1 MTEFIWNA
9 RRQEPGALDRAG
21 SWRLSRLAVAV
32 LAGWLIVDVGL
43 RFLPVERLGV
53 SAITAAQRFTSRH
66 SPFRANL
73 SIQVPAGSPGE
84 NAVRG
89 NLPPTELRPPLRFS
103 TDNLGY
109 RRNPEM
115 PLGATPDVLFIGGD
129 SFIYGANLSD
139 EETLPAAF
147 TRASGLLA
155 YNGGRSHLMLM
166 RLSDLDWLLAQLP
179 GAPTKAVLVHLEQHR
194 RRTKDQP
201 GLISDLEQDLRYIRW
216 LWNGWWDA
224 SPLSNATRRLFRR
237 LSNDK
242 LLTNVYEQQV
252 VAYELPDGR
261 PMLFRDSETYPARI
275 PQTPEQ
281 IRATSEYIETWTRE
295 LRARGLQAHVLLLP
309 TRFTLYG
316 PWLVRGEAQPG
327 VLRAVNDFYLLEA
340 ELNRQGIRTING
352 LEIFRQ
358 TAAQDLAARELP
370 FYREDNHWTPE
381 GVDRIARV
389 LADSL
394 GTHPPG
400 TGRDT
405 SGSALG
411 ASR

>member
-1 MTEFIWNA
+1 MTELVSNVLAGAGAPA
-9 RRQEPGALDRAG
+9 RPRP
-21 SWRLSRLAVAV
+21 WRLSRLAVAV
-32 LAGWLIVDVGL
+32 LAGWLTLDVGL
-43 RFLPVERLGV
+43 RLLPVERLGV
-53 SAITAAQRFTSRH
+53 SAITAAHRFTGRY

-73 SIQVPAGSPGE
+73 SIVIPAGSPGE

-103 TDNLGY
+103 TDHLGY

-115 PLGATPDVLFIGGD
+115 PPGATPDVLFLGGD

-155 YNGGRSHLMLM
+155 YNGARSHLTPMTLT
-166 RLSDLDWLLAQLP
+166 DLDWLLNQLP
-179 GAPTKAVLVHLEQHR
+179 QVPTSAVLVHLEQHR
-194 RRTKDQP
+194 RGRDARPRPITALDHN
-201 GLISDLEQDLRYIRW
+201 IRYARW
-216 LWNGWWDA
+216 LVKSWWDA

-237 LSNDK
+237 LSNDR

-252 VAYELPDGR
+252 VAHALPDGR
-261 PMLFRDSETYPARI
+261 SMLFRESETYPARI
-275 PQTPEQ
+275 PQTPEE
-281 IRATSEYIETWTRE
+281 IRTTSEYIEAWTQEIHR
-295 LRARGLQAHVLLLP
+295 RGMQAHVLLLP

-316 PWLVRGEAQPG
+316 PWLVHPERRAG
-327 VLRAVNDFYLLEA
+327 VLRAVDDFYALEA
-340 ELNRQGIRTING
+340 ELRKRGIRTING

-358 TAAQDLAARELP
+358 TAVIDLASRELP
-370 FYREDNHWTPE
+370 FYREDNHWAPE
-381 GVDRIARV
+381 GVNRIARA

-394 GTHPPG
+394 KPDLIRPG
-400 TGRDT
+400 QER
-405 SGSALG
+405 SAS

>member
-1 MTEFIWNA
+1 MTEFVWDGL
-9 RRQEPGALDRAG
+9 RREAGALDRARH
-21 SWRLSRLAVAV
+21 WRLSRLAVAV

-53 SAITAAQRFTSRH
+53 SAIMAAQRFTGRH

-73 SIQVPAGSPGE
+73 SIVVPAGSPGE
-84 NAVRG
+84 NAVRA

-115 PLGATPDVLFIGGD
+115 PRGAIPDVLFIGGD

-155 YNGGRSHLMLM
+155 YNGGRSHLTPMM
-166 RLSDLDWLLAQLP
+166 LSDLDWLLARLP
-179 GAPTKAVLVHLEQHR
+179 GVPTKAVLVHLEQ
-194 RRTKDQP
+194 
-201 GLISDLEQDLRYIRW
+201 DLRYVRW
-216 LWNGWWDA
+216 IVRGWWDA
-224 SPLSNATRRLFRR
+224 SPLSNATRRLFRS

-252 VAYELPDGR
+252 VAYELPDGHS
-261 PMLFRDSETYPARI
+261 MLFRDSETYPARI
-275 PQTPEQ
+275 PQTPQQ
-281 IRATSEYIETWTRE
+281 ILATSEYIEAWTRE
-295 LRARGLQAHVLLLP
+295 LSARGIQAHVLLLP

-316 PWLVRGEAQPG
+316 PWLVQEEEERAE
-327 VLRAVNDFYLLEA
+327 VLRAVQDFYRLDA
-340 ELNRQGIRTING
+340 ELNQRGIRTING
-352 LEIFRQ
+352 LDIFRR
-358 TAAQDLAARELP
+358 TAVEDLGSRELP
-370 FYREDNHWTPE
+370 FYREDNHWSPE
-381 GVDRIARV
+381 GVNRIARV

-394 GTHPPG
+394 
-400 TGRDT
+400 R
-405 SGSALG
+405 
-411 ASR
+411 R

>member
-1 MTEFIWNA
+1 MTDFVWDEL
-9 RRQEPGALDRAG
+9 RQEAGALNRARP
-21 SWRLSRLAVAV
+21 WRLSRLAVAV

-43 RFLPVERLGV
+43 RFMPVERLGV
-53 SAITAAQRFTSRH
+53 SAITAAQRFTGRH

-73 SIQVPAGSPGE
+73 SIVVPAGSPGE
-84 NAVRG
+84 NAVRA

-115 PLGATPDVLFIGGD
+115 PRGTIPDVLFIGGD

-155 YNGGRSHLMLM
+155 YNGGRSHLTPMM
-166 RLSDLDWLLAQLP
+166 LSDLDWLLAQLP
-179 GAPTKAVLVHLEQHR
+179 GVPTKAVLVHLEQHR
-194 RRTKDQP
+194 RRPKDRLGQR
-201 GLISDLEQDLRYIRW
+201 SDLEQDLRYVRW
-216 LWNGWWDA
+216 IVRGWWDA

-252 VAYELPDGR
+252 VAYELPDGHS
-261 PMLFRDSETYPARI
+261 MLFRDSETYPARVT
-275 PQTPEQ
+275 QTPQQ
-281 IRATSEYIETWTRE
+281 ILATSEYIEAWTRE
-295 LRARGLQAHVLLLP
+295 LSARGIQAHVLLLP

-316 PWLVRGEAQPG
+316 PWLVQEEEKRAE
-327 VLRAVNDFYLLEA
+327 VLRAVQDFYRLHA
-340 ELNRQGIRTING
+340 ELNQRGIRTING
-352 LEIFRQ
+352 LDIFRR
-358 TAAQDLAARELP
+358 TAVEDLGSRELP
-370 FYREDNHWTPE
+370 FYREDNHWSPE
-381 GVDRIARV
+381 GVNRIARV

-394 GTHPPG
+394 
-400 TGRDT
+400 R
-405 SGSALG
+405 
-411 ASR
+411 R

>member
-1 MTEFIWNA
+1 MTEFVWDGL
-9 RRQEPGALDRAG
+9 RQEAGALDRARP
-21 SWRLSRLAVAV
+21 WRLSRLAVAV
-32 LAGWLIVDVGL
+32 LSGWLVMDVGL

-53 SAITAAQRFTSRH
+53 SAITAAQRFTGRH
-66 SPFRANL
+66 SPFQANI
-73 SIQVPAGSPGE
+73 SIVVPAGSPGE

-103 TDNLGY
+103 TDDLGY

-115 PLGATPDVLFIGGD
+115 PPGAAPDVLFIGGD

-155 YNGGRSHLMLM
+155 YNGGRSHLTPM
-166 RLSDLDWLLAQLP
+166 RLPDLDWLLTHLP
-179 GAPTKAVLVHLEQHR
+179 GAPTKAVLVHLGQHR
-194 RRTKDQP
+194 RSTEDQP
-201 GLISDLEQDLRYIRW
+201 GHMSDLEQDLRYVRW

-252 VAYELPDGR
+252 VAYELPNGR
-261 PMLFRDSETYPARI
+261 SMLFRDSETYPARI
-275 PQTPEQ
+275 PQTPQQ
-281 IRATSEYIETWTRE
+281 IRATSEYIEGWTRE
-295 LRARGLQAHVLLLP
+295 LSARGIQPHVLLLP

-316 PWLVRGEAQPG
+316 PWLVQAKKPRAG
-327 VLRAVNDFYLLEA
+327 VLRAVGHFYLLEA
-340 ELNRQGIRTING
+340 ELNKRGIRTING
-352 LEIFRQ
+352 LEVFRQ
-358 TAAQDLAARELP
+358 TAVQDLAARELP
-370 FYREDNHWTPE
+370 FYREDNHWTPA
-381 GVDRIARV
+381 GVDRIAEV

-394 GTHPPG
+394 NPPPD
-400 TGRDT
+400 TPPDT
-405 SGSALG
+405 SRSASS